1 MKNARNMPQLNLRLP
16 EHIKE
21 WIKERAEANHRSINS
36 EAVCLFEQCKQ
47 QEEKQNAAR
56 TA

>member
-1 MKNARNMPQLNLRLP
+1 MKDARNMPQMNLRLP
-16 EHIKE
+16 EHIKK

-36 EAVCLFEQCKQ
+36 EAVFLFEQCKQ
-47 QEEKQNAAR
+47 QEEKRNEQR